1 MSALVGSAARFSGS
15 SVRIISEIFVAAMH
29 RTGLL
34 STGFWAFRK
43 HLVVVA
49 SVSANPFCVAGDGF
63 LAVFHFYGDDVMAFG
78 VSDLFQEASLEV
90 C

>member
-1 MSALVGSAARFSGS
+1 
-15 SVRIISEIFVAAMH
+15 MH
-29 RTGLL
+29 RTGVLF
-34 STGFWAFRK
+34 TGLWAFRK

-63 LAVFHFYGDDVMAFG
+63 LAVFHFYGDDVMTFEVA
-78 VSDLFQEASLEV
+78 DLFQEASLEV